1 MSCKP
6 LVLCVD
12 DTPSVLES
20 QKRLLEQN
28 GYRVLTATNGEEA
41 VQAFISHSV
50 DLVLLDYHMPEM
62 NGGMAA
68 VRMKQSKPDVPVVLL
83 SADDWLPRR
92 GLGRVDCFMLKSEP
106 IVSFLEKVEYLLGQR
121 VLFRPFG
128 SSEAVRHGS
137 ARKHK

>member
-1 MSCKP
+1 MSWKP

-41 VQAFISHSV
+41 LQAFISHSV
-50 DLVLLDYHMPEM
+50 DLVLLDYHVPEM

-83 SADDWLPRR
+83 SSDDWLPRR
-92 GLGRVDCFMLKSEP
+92 GLGRVDCLMLKSEP
-106 IVSFLEKVEYLLGQR
+106 IVSFLEKVEYLVGQR
-121 VLFRPFG
+121 VLFRPFCT
-128 SSEAVRHGS
+128 SEAVRHGS